1 MSRKNYTVDEVL
13 HSLSKKHDVKVTS
26 DKTILMLNGKSS
38 KFPRKDDCGN
48 KTLGKID
55 FLCNYHG
62 YRLIHVAEF

>member
-26 DKTILMLNGKSS
+26 DKTILMLNGKSP

-48 KTLGKID
+48 KTLGK
-55 FLCNYHG
+55 N
-62 YRLIHVAEF
+62 